1 MVNALSSEVVVKPF
15 RLCAQAV
22 DAVQITHETAVEE
35 ALGVRCCEVCG
46 SLGNDDITAVFAGDR
61 SILFVFRLP
70 VR

>member
-1 MVNALSSEVVVKPF
+1 MVNAVSSEVAAKPV
-15 RLCAQAV
+15 RSRMQAV

-46 SLGNDDITAVFAGDR
+46 SLGNDEISAV
-61 SILFVFRLP
+61 S